1 MSKGIQLPLQ
11 GELDDYNELDRANKA
26 FFCFFDD
33 DLSFFQIMM
42 HDDILGD
49 GLEQQIRI
57 SRQNKVLNII
67 AEHLEDVNVQRFSVN
82 GEDNFKEK

>member
-1 MSKGIQLPLQ
+1 
-11 GELDDYNELDRANKA
+11 
-26 FFCFFDD
+26 
-33 DLSFFQIMM
+33 MM